1 MQYTR
6 WYDKDQTLSVV
17 MSALEKLDDKLRHA
31 VATDLLQLILQKEDN
46 QDNLIKKLGHQYT
59 GARRRWYDKEDT
71 IYSAVELLKIIDKPD
86 RDSILKEILYTIM
99 HFVKEKNELEIIEKK
114 FEDEYISWD

>member
-17 MSALEKLDDKLRHA
+17 MSALEKLDEQIRNA
-31 VATDLLQLILQKEDN
+31 VATDLLQLIIQRNDN
-46 QDNLIKKLGHQYT
+46 QDSLLKKLDQQDT
-59 GARRRWYDKEDT
+59 GARRRWYDKEDN
-71 IYSAVELLKIIDKPD
+71 IHSAVELLKVIEKPE
-86 RDSILKEILYTIM
+86 RDPILKEVLYTIM
-99 HFVKEKNELEIIEKK
+99 HFVKEKNGLDIIEKK